1 MDLRRILGKKRC
13 GTSAVRTGTR
23 AVPGRHPL
31 ESLRQP
37 TPQMRQL
44 ALQMRQLAARRAAF
58 LPAPAAGRF
67 LFVPAVSPKGAKK
80 EQFYDKRGQKY
91 VPFDQK

>member
-1 MDLRRILGKKRC
+1 MNLKRILGKNRC
-13 GTSAVRTGTR
+13 GTPAVRTGTR
-23 AVPGRHPL
+23 AVPGRHTL

-44 ALQMRQLAARRAAF
+44 TPQMRSPAARRAAF
-58 LPAPAAGRF
+58 LPPPAAGRF
-67 LFVPAVSPKGAKK
+67 LFVPAVSSKGAKK
-80 EQFYDKRGQKY
+80 EQFYDKTGKKY